1 MAIKE
6 GWIGKESIVTNAMYK
21 LGIRVALVIIV
32 VTTLTYFHVTS
43 VVEHQTLE
51 QLEKYTVERA
61 KNESNIF
68 KLVRDGHTI
77 VKHELL
83 SRLARLKGADS
94 RKRFERQVEKFPD
107 GVTRTRLAGFNGLT
121 DSFVYIG
128 KKVTINSDIRNK
140 VMLFLD
146 LSNKFGPTWH
156 HRFDDFYI
164 TTPDNILVGFWPSY
178 PTWAH
183 DAPADLDMSKE
194 EYVYVA
200 DKQHNPERKTVWTG
214 LYYDAPSDAWLI
226 STETPVD
233 LEGKQIATIGTDIT
247 LNQLMDRTIN
257 EKLRG
262 TYNLIFR
269 DDGRVIAHP
278 DLIDQIKAAKGH
290 FDILHSG
297 DAHLQAIF
305 NAVKNRKK
313 GDAIVGNDRYDEI
326 LAVQNL
332 EGPGWNFVTVYPES
346 LLRAAA
352 SSTARIVLIIGA
364 LSLVI
369 ELLFLYFIMRKQVA
383 FPLGKLVTAVN
394 QIANGDEPIGLDY
407 KRSDEIGKIKTA
419 VMNMASKIRTR
430 TDELQQ
436 ARDQLEEKV
445 QDRTR
450 ELRETQDTLIK
461 KERLATLGQLT
472 ATVSHELRNPLAS
485 IMASLHVVK
494 NRSATPEQ
502 IEKSID
508 RIETNVMRCD
518 RIIDELLDYTRVS
531 SLDMQ
536 PIEIDKWLTRT
547 IEDIE
552 IPGDVELHIDTGAN
566 NTVVYFDPG
575 RLRRAIINVFSNA
588 CHAMASENDRHKS
601 IDGASLEIYTA
612 ATDKQVSIRVADN
625 GIGMSQEVL
634 RQLFEPLF
642 STKAFGVGLGMS
654 AIEQI
659 MKQHEG
665 GVQVCSE
672 PGEGTTVTLWLP
684 RGSELA
690 AKVEAQG

>member
-1 MAIKE
+1 MAIFE
-6 GWIGKESIVTNAMYK
+6 GRFGKESIVTNAMYK
-21 LGIRVALVIIV
+21 LGIRVAIV
-32 VTTLTYFHVTS
+32 VVAVTAITYFHVTS
-43 VVEHQTLE
+43 VVERQTLE
-51 QLEKYTVERA
+51 HLEKYSVERA

-68 KLVRDGHTI
+68 KLVRDGHAI

-83 SRLARLKGADS
+83 SRLASLKGIDS
-94 RKRFERQVEKFPD
+94 RKRFEREVEKFPD
-107 GVTRTRLAGFNGLT
+107 GVTRTRLSGFNGLT
-121 DSFVYIG
+121 DSFIYIG
-128 KKVTINSDIRNK
+128 KKVSINADIRNK
-140 VMLFLD
+140 VLLFQD
-146 LSNKFGPTWH
+146 LTNQYGPAWR

-233 LEGKQIATIGTDIT
+233 LDGKQIATIGTDIT

-257 EKLRG
+257 EKLKG
-262 TYNLIFR
+262 TYNLVFR

-278 DLIDQIKAAKGH
+278 GLIDQIKAAKGH
-290 FDILHSG
+290 YDILRSG
-297 DAHLQAIF
+297 DAHLKAIF
-305 NAVKNRKK
+305 EAAKNR
-313 GDAIVGNDRYDEI
+313 GQGTSIVSNDQFDEI

-332 EGPGWNFVTVYPES
+332 DGPGWYFVTVYPKS

-364 LSLVI
+364 VSLMV
-369 ELLFLYFIMRKQVA
+369 ELLFLFFVMRNQVL

-394 QIANGDEPIGLDY
+394 QIANGDKHIELDNQR
-407 KRSDEIGKIKTA
+407 KDELGRISIA
-419 VMNMASKIRTR
+419 VMDMASKIQAR

-436 ARDQLEEKV
+436 AHDELEGKV
-445 QDRTR
+445 QERTQ
-450 ELRETQDTLIK
+450 ELREAQESLVK

-485 IMASLHVVK
+485 LMASLHVIK
-494 NRSATPEQ
+494 SASANPEQ
-502 IEKSID
+502 AQKSID
-508 RIETNVMRCD
+508 RMETNIRRCD
-518 RIIDELLDYTRVS
+518 RIIDELLDFTRVS
-531 SLDMQ
+531 NLEMKPIDIDEWLTQALD
-536 PIEIDKWLTRT
+536 EID
-547 IEDIE
+547 
-552 IPGDVELHIDTGAN
+552 IPEDVELRIHTGTDNA
-566 NTVVYFDPG
+566 VVYFDPN
-575 RLRRAIINVFSNA
+575 RLHRAIINVVSNA
-588 CHAMASENDRHKS
+588 CHAMASTNDRDKS
-601 IDGASLEIYTA
+601 IDGAILDVSTTA
-612 ATDKQVSIRVADN
+612 TEGQVTIRITDN
-625 GIGMSQEVL
+625 GIGMDQEVL
-634 RQLFEPLF
+634 KQLFEPLF

-665 GVQVCSE
+665 GVQVSSS
-672 PGEGTTVTLWLP
+672 PGKGTTITLWLP
-684 RGSELA
+684 LSEKLD
-690 AKVEAQG
+690 VPIEA

>member
-1 MAIKE
+1 MAITE
-6 GWIGKESIVTNAMYK
+6 RRIGKDSIVTNAMYK
-21 LGIRVALVIIV
+21 LGIRVALVIV
-32 VTTLTYFHVTS
+32 AVTTITYFHVTS
-43 VVEHQTLE
+43 VVERQTLE
-51 QLEKYTVERA
+51 QLEKYTIERA

-68 KLVRDGHTI
+68 RLVRDGHKI
-77 VKHELL
+77 VSHELL
-83 SRLARLKGADS
+83 SRLASLKGVDN
-94 RKRFERQVEKFPD
+94 RKRFDRAVEKFPD

-128 KKVTINSDIRNK
+128 KQVSINADIRNK

-146 LSNKFGPTWH
+146 LTNQFGPSWN

-200 DKQHNPERKTVWTG
+200 DKQHNPKRKTVWTG

-233 LEGKQIATIGTDIT
+233 LDGKQIATIGTDIT

-257 EKLRG
+257 EKLKG

-290 FDILHSG
+290 YDIMRSG
-297 DAHLQAIF
+297 DAHLQAIYK
-305 NAVKNRKK
+305 AVKNRNN
-313 GDAIVGNDRYDEI
+313 GAAIVANDRFDEV

-332 EGPGWNFVTVYPES
+332 DGPGWYFVTVYPKS
-346 LLRAAA
+346 LLKTAAN
-352 SSTARIVLIIGA
+352 STARIVLIIGA
-364 LSLVI
+364 LSLIV
-369 ELLFLYFIMRKQVA
+369 ELLFLYFIMRNQVL
-383 FPLGKLVTAVN
+383 FPLGKLVSAVN
-394 QIANGDEPIGLDY
+394 QIANGDERIELDT
-407 KRSDEIGKIKTA
+407 KRNDELGRIKTA
-419 VMNMASKIRTR
+419 VMDMASKIKTR

-436 ARDQLEEKV
+436 ARDKLEEKV
-445 QDRTR
+445 QERTR
-450 ELRETQDTLIK
+450 ELREAQDSLIK

-485 IMASLHVVK
+485 IMASLHIVK
-494 NRSATPEQ
+494 NSSATPEQ
-502 IEKSID
+502 IEKGID
-508 RIETNVMRCD
+508 RIETNVRRCD
-518 RIIDELLDYTRVS
+518 RIIDELLDFTRVS
-531 SLDMQ
+531 NLDMQ
-536 PIEIDKWLTRT
+536 PINIDEWLPQA
-547 IEDIE
+547 IEE
-552 IPGDVELHIDTGAN
+552 FEVPEDVELRLHTGADN
-566 NTVVYFDPG
+566 AVVYFDPS
-575 RLRRAIINVFSNA
+575 RLRRALINVVSNA
-588 CHAMASENDRHKS
+588 CHAMADASDREKS
-601 IDGASLEIYTA
+601 IEGALLDVSTA
-612 ATDKQVSIRVADN
+612 ATEDQVIIQITDN
-625 GIGMSQEVL
+625 GIGMDQEVV

-665 GVQVCSE
+665 GVQVTSA
-672 PGEGTTVTLWLP
+672 PGKGTTITLWLP
-684 RGSELA
+684 RSGELVFP
-690 AKVEAQG
+690 VEAQG